1 MSPILKLIARR
12 GQFRTYCTTG
22 QQFHSQRYYKL
33 TTFTINKY
41 NVKVNLS
48 HEVAAK
54 VTHGVHGPS
63 EQMIPFITENRGAN

>member
-22 QQFHSQRYYKL
+22 QQFRSQRCHKL
-33 TTFTINKY
+33 TTLTINKY
-41 NVKVNLS
+41 SATVNLS
-48 HEVAAK
+48 HEGDAK